1 MDARTGRDE
10 VIRRVSMIAAFA
22 MPLIVL
28 SLMLRRAVN
37 VPFLDEWSWAAL
49 SIALHHGTLTWP
61 DIVAQHNEHR
71 NVVANLIF
79 VAIDRAAGWN
89 ILAEQLVSFAFLA
102 IAQAAAWMLVGA
114 TTPPARRWPLFAV
127 ISPLLWSLA
136 QWENFALGY
145 NVGWN
150 VCTAALFVLLAA
162 LAPRTTPPRLA
173 IALVAM
179 VLATFASAQGLLLF
193 PIGLALIA
201 RDPEWRG
208 VGIGAWC
215 VVEGLTMFAFL
226 HGYVAAPVTGNGPP
240 PGAFV
245 VYLLTVLGTPI
256 GAWWGLAACVAVGAL
271 GLIGYVALAWRARAD
286 AGVLIVWSCAAFY
299 ALAAAILI
307 ARSRFAM
314 GFDSAL
320 SSHYAALSLFLFVAI
335 AGLAAAVWDE
345 IVRVPRWKLVAAGII
360 IAYGVLDAD
369 LHGNRAWQ
377 LYTMARHDEVCALAR
392 HDDAALVTL
401 ADADTAWVERE
412 AAALAAVNDLPYRDA
427 LPACATAT
435 PPR

>member
-1 MDARTGRDE
+1 VDARAGGE
-10 VIRRVSMIAAFA
+10 VIRRVSAAVALA

-28 SLMLRRAVN
+28 FLMLRRAVN

-49 SIALHHGTLTWP
+49 AVAVHHGTLTWS

-79 VAIDRAAGWN
+79 VAIDRAIGWN

-102 IAQAAAWMLVGA
+102 IAQAAAWLLVRE
-114 TTPPARRWPLFAV
+114 TTAPARRWPLFAA
-127 ISPLLWSLA
+127 ISLLLWSLA

-162 LAPRTTPPRLA
+162 LAPRVDAARVVVALA
-173 IALVAM
+173 ATL
-179 VLATFASAQGLLLF
+179 LATFASAQGVLLM
-193 PIGLALIA
+193 PIGLALVA
-201 RDPEWRG
+201 RDPRWRWPAIG
-208 VGIGAWC
+208 VWSVAAAAM
-215 VVEGLTMFAFL
+215 LAAFF
-226 HGYVAAPVTGNGPP
+226 HGYVRAPASAAPPP
-240 PGAFV
+240 AVFAA
-245 VYLLTVLGTPI
+245 YFLTVLGTPI
-256 GAWWGLAACVAVGAL
+256 GAWWGLGACVAVGAL
-271 GLIGYVALAWRARAD
+271 GLAGFAVLAWRCRAD
-286 AGVLIVWSCAAFY
+286 PALAVWSCAAFY
-299 ALAAAILI
+299 AVASAALI
-307 ARSRFAM
+307 TGSRFAL

-320 SSHYAALSLFLFVAI
+320 SSHYAALALFLYVAI
-335 AGLAAAVWDE
+335 AGLIAQAWEPIA
-345 IVRVPRWKLVAAGII
+345 RVTRWKLVAAAVL

-377 LYTMARHDEVCALAR
+377 LYTLARHDEVCALAR

-401 ADADTAWVERE
+401 ADADTAGVERA
-412 AAALAAVNDLPYRDA
+412 AAALAAVNDLPYRGA
-427 LPACATAT
+427 LAACAPAT